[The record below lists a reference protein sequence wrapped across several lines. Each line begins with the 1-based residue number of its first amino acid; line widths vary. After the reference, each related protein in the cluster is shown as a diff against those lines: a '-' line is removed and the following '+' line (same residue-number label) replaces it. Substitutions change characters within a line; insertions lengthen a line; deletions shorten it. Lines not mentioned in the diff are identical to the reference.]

1 MKTFRRNLLMTSGI
15 ALSALLVLA
24 AFGAVNAGNDTKTI
38 HRSQLKIVTTDDDG
52 NRNEELFEFDGEG
65 GPAYLGVHLSGH
77 DGNGAKVTRVMED
90 SAAER
95 AGLREG
101 DVVVAFDGESIDGPG
116 ALTRRVLSAQPGDE
130 IELTIRRD
138 GREKTLDAELGQHAE
153 GGHFL
158 FHNDFEMG
166 ELHEHL
172 EGMGEH
178 LEEMDFNFSMPH
190 MTHMGEAHAFT
201 VGRHRPKLG
210 VQLAHT
216 TPKLRE
222 HLGGTAETGIL
233 VSKVMEDT
241 PAEDGGIEVGDLIVG
256 AGGDE
261 VGGAGD
267 LIRALRDTDGET
279 IELEIVRDG
288 RPMSLDVFIPAQ
300 ETSDKPVY

>member
-24 AFGAVNAGNDTKTI
+24 AFGAANAGGDTK
-38 HRSQLKIVTTDDDG
+38 S
-52 NRNEELFEFDGEG
+52 
-65 GPAYLGVHLSGH
+65 GPAYLGVHLTGH
-77 DGNGAKVTRVMED
+77 DGSGAEITRVMED
-90 SAAER
+90 TAAER

-101 DVVVAFDGESIDGPG
+101 DVIVAVDGETIDGPG
-116 ALTRRVLSAQPGDE
+116 ALTRRILTSEPGDE
-130 IELTIRRD
+130 VELTVRRD
-138 GREKTLDAELGQHAE
+138 GREKTFDAELGQHD
-153 GGHFL
+153 GSGRFL
-158 FHNDFEMG
+158 FHHDFDMG

-172 EGMGEH
+172 QGIGEQFEGMNF
-178 LEEMDFNFSMPH
+178 DFEMPH
-190 MTHMGEAHAFT
+190 LGQAHAFT

-216 TPKLRE
+216 TPELRE
-222 HLGGTAETGIL
+222 HLGGIAETGIL

-267 LIRALRDTDGET
+267 LIRALKDVDGET

-288 RPMSLDVFIPAQ
+288 RPMALDVFIPAE
-300 ETSDKPVY
+300 ETSDKPIY